1 MKSFIQYLNEEIMKK
16 PNIVQGL
23 LSPRARRARKVYDER
38 HSELRKSTVKWRE
51 AEEKLN
57 RDMDWT
63 TSTNASI

>member
-1 MKSFIQYLNEEIMKK
+1 MKSFIQYLNEAMKK

-23 LSPRARRARKVYDER
+23 LSPRARRAREVYDER
-38 HSELRKSTVKWRE
+38 HSELRKSKVKWRE